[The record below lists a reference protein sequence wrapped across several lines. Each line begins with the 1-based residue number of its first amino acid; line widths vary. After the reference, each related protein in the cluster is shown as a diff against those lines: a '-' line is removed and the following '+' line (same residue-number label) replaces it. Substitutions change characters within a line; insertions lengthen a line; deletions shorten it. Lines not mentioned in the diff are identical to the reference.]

1 MIIPDWNPYW
11 ERHTVVDWYKLSS
24 WLWDDKFHILLP
36 SHSHPRWR
44 NIFSKAFN
52 IECLTKIRKLNVT
65 EKLRHERGSQEMK
78 YMNVNK
84 DRKMLVLIFL
94 LTRRFCVCMFVLWVL
109 SRSLIEFVILQWIL
123 KEIYYRLRLQ
133 FSFKMIEIRIDKKI
147 LKSDINDFFKP
158 STCCMQQ
165 RLQWMVECIEQKHWL
180 QYRHAEW
187 PWIPSSRIWNQV

>member
-1 MIIPDWNPYW
+1 MLSWAEKLCWWVNQNLVQTLLRWRKKILIIPDWNPYW
-11 ERHTVVDWYKLSS
+11 ERHTVVDCYKLSS

-44 NIFSKAFN
+44 KIFCKALE
-52 IECLTKIRKLNVT
+52 IECLTKIKKLNVT

-123 KEIYYRLRLQ
+123 KEIYYR
-133 FSFKMIEIRIDKKI
+133 
-147 LKSDINDFFKP
+147 
-158 STCCMQQ
+158 
-165 RLQWMVECIEQKHWL
+165 W
-180 QYRHAEW
+180 
-187 PWIPSSRIWNQV
+187 

>member
-1 MIIPDWNPYW
+1 M
-11 ERHTVVDWYKLSS
+11 
-24 WLWDDKFHILLP
+24 LLP
-36 SHSHPRWR
+36 PHSHPRWR
-44 NIFSKAFN
+44 QIFDEALK
-52 IECLTKIRKLNVT
+52 IKHLTKIRKLNVT

-133 FSFKMIEIRIDKKI
+133 YSFKMIEIRIDKNL
-147 LKSDINDFFKP
+147 LKNAMNNFFKP

-187 PWIPSSRIWNQV
+187 PWIPSSEYETRFNKYMMIILNTFVQNV